1 MGNSDH
7 EVYVLTHKIRFRQNQ
22 IEKLN
27 VILETL
33 KKANMLKET
42 SSLRRNQDSGRLL
55 DLKISKISLQL
66 SESMHELSGLEA
78 RLFKLRPSY
87 PL

>member
-42 SSLRRNQDSGRLL
+42 SSLRHNQDSGRLL